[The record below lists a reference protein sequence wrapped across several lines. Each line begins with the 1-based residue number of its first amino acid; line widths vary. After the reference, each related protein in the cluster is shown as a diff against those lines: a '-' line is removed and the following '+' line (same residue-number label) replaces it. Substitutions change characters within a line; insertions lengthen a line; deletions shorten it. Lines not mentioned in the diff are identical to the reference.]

1 MVTSAFFAFLH
12 FVAVFGVVATVFL
25 EWQTMSP
32 APTHAEALRIQRCD
46 RWYGLFAMLL
56 VVVGL
61 LRVYFFEKGKAF
73 YFANPFFNAKMTLFV
88 LVGLVS
94 IYPTIRF
101 IKWRAQTRQ
110 GAAPVVSADG
120 VPADHDVPA
129 RRVAAVARRGAVCEP
144 HGSRRRAVTR
154 RRHSPGELR

>member
-1 MVTSAFFAFLH
+1 MATSALFAFLH
-12 FVAVFGVVATVFL
+12 FLAVFGVFATLFL

-32 APTHAEALRIQRCD
+32 APTHGEALRIQRCD
-46 RWYGLFAMLL
+46 RWYGQFAMLL

-73 YFANPFFNAKMTLFV
+73 YFGNPIFNAKMTLFI

-94 IYPTIRF
+94 IYPTVRF

-110 GAAPVVSADG
+110 GAAPVVSATEYRRIMMSLRAELLLLLAAALCASLMARG
-120 VPADHDVPA
+120 V
-129 RRVAAVARRGAVCEP
+129 G
-144 HGSRRRAVTR
+144 
-154 RRHSPGELR
+154 L

>member
-12 FVAVFGVVATVFL
+12 FVAVFGVVAAVFL

-32 APTHAEALRIQRCD
+32 APTRAEALRIQRCD

-56 VVVGL
+56 VAVGL
-61 LRVYFFEKGKAF
+61 LRVYFFEKGKGF
-73 YFANPFFNAKMTLFV
+73 YFANPVFNAKMTLFV

-101 IKWRAQTRQ
+101 IKWRAQTRL
-110 GAAPVVSADG
+110 GAAPLVSAEEYRRIMMSLRAELLLLLAAALCASLMARG
-120 VPADHDVPA
+120 V
-129 RRVAAVARRGAVCEP
+129 G
-144 HGSRRRAVTR
+144 
-154 RRHSPGELR
+154 L

>member
-12 FVAVFGVVATVFL
+12 FLAVFGVVATVFL

-32 APTHAEALRIQRCD
+32 APSHAEARRIQRCD
-46 RWYGLFAMLL
+46 RWYGMFAMLL
-56 VVVGL
+56 VAVGL

-73 YFANPFFNAKMTLFV
+73 YFGNPIFNAKMTLFV

-101 IKWRAQTRQ
+101 IKWRAQMRQ
-110 GAAPVVSADG
+110 GAAPVVSAEEYRRIMMSLRAELLLLLAAALCASLMARG
-120 VPADHDVPA
+120 V
-129 RRVAAVARRGAVCEP
+129 G
-144 HGSRRRAVTR
+144 
-154 RRHSPGELR
+154 L

>member
-1 MVTSAFFAFLH
+1 MVTSAFFAFIH
-12 FVAVFGVVATVFL
+12 FLAVFGVVATVFL

-32 APTHAEALRIQRCD
+32 APTHAEALRLQRCD
-46 RWYGLFAMLL
+46 RWYGQFAMLL

-73 YFANPFFNAKMTLFV
+73 YFGNPVFNAKMTLFV

-94 IYPTIRF
+94 IYPTMRF

-110 GAAPVVSADG
+110 GAAPVVSATEYRRIMMSLRAELLLLLATALCASLMARG
-120 VPADHDVPA
+120 V
-129 RRVAAVARRGAVCEP
+129 G
-144 HGSRRRAVTR
+144 
-154 RRHSPGELR
+154 L

>member
-1 MVTSAFFAFLH
+1 MVTNAFFAFLH

-32 APTHAEALRIQRCD
+32 APSQAEALRIQRCD

-61 LRVYFFEKGKAF
+61 LSVYFFEKGKAF
-73 YFANPFFNAKMTLFV
+73 YFANPIFNAKMALFI

-101 IKWRAQTRQ
+101 IRWRADTRK
-110 GAAPVVSADG
+110 GVAPVVSAREYGRIMMSLRTELLLLLGAALCASLMARG
-120 VPADHDVPA
+120 VG
-129 RRVAAVARRGAVCEP
+129 R
-144 HGSRRRAVTR
+144 
-154 RRHSPGELR
+154 

>member
-1 MVTSAFFAFLH
+1 MVTSAVFAFLH
-12 FVAVFGVVATVFL
+12 FVAVFGIFATLFL

-32 APTHAEALRIQRCD
+32 APTHAEALRLQRCD
-46 RWYGLFAMLL
+46 RLYGQFAMLL

-73 YFANPFFNAKMTLFV
+73 YFGNPVFNAKMTLFV

-101 IKWRAQTRQ
+101 IKWRAATRQ
-110 GAAPVVSADG
+110 GAAPVVSAGEYRRIMMSLRTELLLLLGTALCASLMARG
-120 VPADHDVPA
+120 V
-129 RRVAAVARRGAVCEP
+129 G
-144 HGSRRRAVTR
+144 
-154 RRHSPGELR
+154 L

>member
-32 APTHAEALRIQRCD
+32 APTHAEALRLQRCD
-46 RWYGLFAMLL
+46 RWYGQFAMLL

-73 YFANPFFNAKMTLFV
+73 YFGNPVFNAKMALFV

-94 IYPTIRF
+94 IYRTVRF

-110 GAAPVVSADG
+110 GAAPLVSAKEYGRIMMSLRIELLLLLGTALCASLMARG
-120 VPADHDVPA
+120 V
-129 RRVAAVARRGAVCEP
+129 G
-144 HGSRRRAVTR
+144 
-154 RRHSPGELR
+154 L